1 MLVKDHLNT
10 WCCFLQLPWLLYGRP
25 CSLQEIL
32 DTVHW
37 KLMIISVTELI
48 HFLAF
53 FHLKNKCYA
62 QFQVHNLKSMKEFF
76 HTAQYSSI
84 VLSTVFPFKPPPPKY
99 SVLIGQP
106 THARTSSAPCI
117 STQLCRIFSFHLES
131 LLPWTLANYANV
143 WHGDIVWCREV
154 MEIQAGLLMR
164 HFGHF
169 RFSMGET
176 SSCWCRLL
184 AF

>member
-10 WCCFLQLPWLLYGRP
+10 WCCFLQLPWLPYGRP

-84 VLSTVFPFKPPPPKY
+84 VLSTVFPFKPPPAKILCSDWSAHTRQNQQRSLHLHSALSNFQLPLRVTPTMNVGKLCKCVTWWY
-99 SVLIGQP
+99 SVMSRSNGNSGGTIDE
-106 THARTSSAPCI
+106 A
-117 STQLCRIFSFHLES
+117 
-131 LLPWTLANYANV
+131 
-143 WHGDIVWCREV
+143 
-154 MEIQAGLLMR
+154 
-164 HFGHF
+164 F
-169 RFSMGET
+169 RA
-176 SSCWCRLL
+176 L
-184 AF
+184 